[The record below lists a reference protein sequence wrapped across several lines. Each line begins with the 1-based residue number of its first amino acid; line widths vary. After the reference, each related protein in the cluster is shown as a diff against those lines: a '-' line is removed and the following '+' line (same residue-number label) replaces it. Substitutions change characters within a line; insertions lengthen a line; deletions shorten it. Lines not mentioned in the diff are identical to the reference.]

1 MQNYCKTKISS
12 IPFPEFGTLEK
23 VNFSSTNTSKP
34 FNAKNYHKIFRRV
47 FHSKR
52 MLSIF
57 TKKAMAKKFSLD
69 KGKIRVLLL
78 EGIHESAVSSF
89 KQAGYTNIE
98 YSKSALDP
106 ADLEK
111 KIKDIHI
118 IGIRS
123 RTQLTSDILKKAK
136 KLFAIGC
143 FSIGTNQVD
152 LASAKE
158 YGIPV
163 FNAPFSNTRSVA
175 ELVLAEIILL
185 MRGIP
190 EKNAAAHRGEW
201 LKIARNS
208 FEVRGKNLGIVGY
221 GHIGSQVSILA
232 EALGMNVFYYDI
244 EKQLSLG
251 KAISCQSLGELL
263 KVSDAVTLHVPETE
277 LTMNMISADQ
287 LKLMK
292 KNAVLLN
299 ASRGSVVDYNAL
311 AAFLKSGHLSG
322 AAADVFPKEPASND
336 EGFFSELQ
344 EFDNV
349 ILTPHIGGST
359 SEAQENIGFE
369 VTDKLIRYSDN
380 GSTIGAV
387 NFPQISLQQN
397 LNKQRFLHIHKNV
410 PGMLRNINLI
420 FTDKEINI
428 AAQFLQTDADIGY
441 VIIDTE
447 SELSELI
454 SKELKNIPNTIR
466 ARMLY

>member
-1 MQNYCKTKISS
+1 M
-12 IPFPEFGTLEK
+12 G
-23 VNFSSTNTSKP
+23 
-34 FNAKNYHKIFRRV
+34 
-47 FHSKR
+47 
-52 MLSIF
+52 
-57 TKKAMAKKFSLD
+57 KKFSLD
-69 KGKIRVLLL
+69 KSKIKVLLL
-78 EGIHESAVSSF
+78 EGIHESAIAAF
-89 KQAGYTNIE
+89 REAGYTNIE

-106 ADLEK
+106 RDLEK
-111 KIKDIHI
+111 KIKDVHI

-123 RTQLTSDILKKAK
+123 RTQLTADILKKAR

-152 LASAKE
+152 LHSAKE
-158 YGIPV
+158 FGIPV

-201 LKIARNS
+201 LKVARNS
-208 FEVRGKNLGIVGY
+208 YEVRGKNLGIVGY

-251 KAISCQSLGELL
+251 KANSCNSLEELL

-277 LTMNMISADQ
+277 LTKNMISAPQ
-287 LKLMK
+287 MALMK

-299 ASRGSVVDYNAL
+299 ASRGTVVNYDAL
-311 AAFLKSGHLSG
+311 ATELKSGHLSG
-322 AAADVFPKEPASND
+322 AAADVFPTEPASNND
-336 EGFFSELQ
+336 PFISVLQ

-359 SEAQENIGFE
+359 SEAQENIGSE

-410 PGMLRNINLI
+410 PGLLRNINLI
-420 FTDKEINI
+420 FTDREINI
-428 AAQFLQTDADIGY
+428 SAQFLQTDAEIGY

-447 SELSELI
+447 SELSEVILQ
-454 SKELKNIPNTIR
+454 ELKSIPNTIR